1 MDVLNIV
8 DDPNYFIFDE
18 TLREVVLAFSRDTY
32 VRENSSYE
40 IYRIVS
46 EELTMPSAVQ
56 PFLGLACYFAP
67 LGYVIRRGPA
77 FYSLSREI
85 YCQLWCKMTVLS
97 GDTGT
102 LLHVCKTFESL
113 LLEAHPRLFLH
124 LVNIGIQPLQ
134 IAFQWIQLGYVG
146 FLEVDQLLLLWDRI
160 LGYNDTSLLAVFAA
174 AVFVFRAESLL
185 SCNSPEFAERMLREF
200 SRVKVIPLLQI
211 FFMSN
216 NPSPS
221 STTS

>member
-77 FYSLSREI
+77 F
-85 YCQLWCKMTVLS
+85 
-97 GDTGT
+97 
-102 LLHVCKTFESL
+102 
-113 LLEAHPRLFLH
+113 
-124 LVNIGIQPLQ
+124 
-134 IAFQWIQLGYVG
+134 
-146 FLEVDQLLLLWDRI
+146 
-160 LGYNDTSLLAVFAA
+160 
-174 AVFVFRAESLL
+174 
-185 SCNSPEFAERMLREF
+185 
-200 SRVKVIPLLQI
+200 
-211 FFMSN
+211 
-216 NPSPS
+216 
-221 STTS
+221 